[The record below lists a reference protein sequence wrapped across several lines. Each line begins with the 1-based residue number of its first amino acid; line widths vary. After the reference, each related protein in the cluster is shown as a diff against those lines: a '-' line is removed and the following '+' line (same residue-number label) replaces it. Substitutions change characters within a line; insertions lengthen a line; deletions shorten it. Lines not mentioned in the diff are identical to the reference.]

1 MSESIAYQ
9 VRDGHNFR
17 IPEDIT
23 ACQVLLRTTR
33 REIRLLEKDAVT
45 HRDNEQQ
52 EKLREAT
59 KKGDKTTAKAIK
71 FKMVA
76 ETTKRMFRKLQSCRG
91 KKSTGLSR
99 LEVPKDPTD
108 SNYKDCTEWVS
119 IDAPEEI
126 EAKLISRNQS
136 HFGQA
141 HGSFPTKPFF
151 SEWVDWGASSHTSE
165 LILEGEFHDE
175 TR

>member
-1 MSESIAYQ
+1 LQENWNPALAEQLDADHQRACKSAASKCKKKPNIAYVKTIAALRTKKNVLLRVISQSKLGICMSESIAYQ

-33 REIRLLEKDAVT
+33 REISLLEKDAVT

-52 EKLREAT
+52 EALREAT

-76 ETTKRMFRKLQSCRG
+76 ETTKRMFRKLQSC
-91 KKSTGLSR
+91 
-99 LEVPKDPTD
+99 
-108 SNYKDCTEWVS
+108 
-119 IDAPEEI
+119 
-126 EAKLISRNQS
+126 
-136 HFGQA
+136 
-141 HGSFPTKPFF
+141 
-151 SEWVDWGASSHTSE
+151 
-165 LILEGEFHDE
+165 
-175 TR
+175 

>member
-1 MSESIAYQ
+1 
-9 VRDGHNFR
+9 
-17 IPEDIT
+17 
-23 ACQVLLRTTR
+23 
-33 REIRLLEKDAVT
+33 
-45 HRDNEQQ
+45 
-52 EKLREAT
+52 
-59 KKGDKTTAKAIK
+59 
-71 FKMVA
+71 
-76 ETTKRMFRKLQSCRG
+76 
-91 KKSTGLSR
+91 LSR

-141 HGSFPTKPFF
+141 HGSFPTKPPF

-175 TR
+175 TLDELTQDLLRHMKRQTELDTIPAPITTEAWTGKITAIWIQQPSWKLHWKRKGYN